1 MKLIVN
7 SLIKL
12 GILKKDLDDRKADRK
27 DGRHHGRDDE
37 LDDAFEKRDSIM
49 SR

>member
-1 MKLIVN
+1 LFRNKI
-7 SLIKL
+7 SE
-12 GILKKDLDDRKADRK
+12 GAPEYGYDDRKADSK

-37 LDDAFEKRDSIM
+37 LDDAFEKGDSIM